1 MLVWIRRSP
10 SRKAMNIRFAEDRDI
25 PALMRLLLQVNNVH
39 ADIRPDIFLRDRRK
53 YTQEELKD
61 ILSQRESTPVFVA
74 EEGDRV
80 LGYAFCIRQRA
91 RGENLVS
98 HDTLYLDDLCVDECA
113 REKGVG
119 SSLYRHLLCYAKEKG
134 YYNLTLNVW
143 EGNEGAISFYRS
155 RGMKILKTQMEQI
168 L

>member
-1 MLVWIRRSP
+1 MPVWTRRFP
-10 SRKAMNIRFAEDRDI
+10 SHKAMKIRFAEEKDI
-25 PALMRLLLQVNNVH
+25 PALMKLLLQVNNVH

-53 YTQEELKD
+53 YTEEELKT

-91 RGENLVS
+91 RGENLVP

-113 REKGVG
+113 RKKGVG
-119 SSLYRHLLCYAKEKG
+119 SFLYRHVLGYAREKG

-143 EGNEGAISFYRS
+143 EGNEQAISFYRS